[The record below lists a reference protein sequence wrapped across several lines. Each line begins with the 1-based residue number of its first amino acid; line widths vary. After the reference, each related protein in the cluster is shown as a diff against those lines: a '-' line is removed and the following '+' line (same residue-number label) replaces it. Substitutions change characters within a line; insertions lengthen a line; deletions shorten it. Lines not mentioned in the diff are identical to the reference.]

1 MAKSLQGNWEYTS
14 TKYALH
20 GFVRAARRNTWE
32 QGIRINYVA
41 PCWIRSAIRT
51 KEYEKWL
58 EDHGIDFG
66 EQEDVANCMMR
77 IASDKSV
84 NGEPFLRCPPTLRET
99 DRFVGRSLMITPR
112 SKAKEGYMDIDKDD
126 YTENDGHGGYLKR
139 TQDTQLVIIEDKWL
153 DDYKVRVY
161 KEDDSNKG

>member
-1 MAKSLQGNWEYTS
+1 MRT
-14 TKYALH
+14 
-20 GFVRAARRNTWE
+20 VRRNSWE

-66 EQEDVANCMMR
+66 EQEDVAGCMMR

-84 NGEPFLRCPPTLRET
+84 NGEYFPRSFAYSPGPNASI
-99 DRFVGRSLMITPR
+99 GRSLMITPR
-112 SKAKEGYMDIDKDD
+112 SVAKEGYLDIDKDD
-126 YTENDGHGGYLKR
+126 YSENDGHGGYLKR
-139 TQDTQLVIIEDKWL
+139 TQDTQLVIIEDKWR

-161 KEDDSNKG
+161 KEEDKSSS

>member
-1 MAKSLQGNWEYTS
+1 MRT
-14 TKYALH
+14 
-20 GFVRAARRNTWE
+20 ARRNSWE

-66 EQEDVANCMMR
+66 EQEDVASCMMR

-84 NGEPFLRCPPTLRET
+84 NGKAFYKYLLHCMSDT
-99 DRFVGRSLMITPR
+99 FIGRSLMITPR
-112 SKAKEGYMDIDKDD
+112 SKAKEGFMDIDKDD
-126 YTENDGHGGYLKR
+126 YSENDGHGGYFKK
-139 TQDTQLVIIEDKWL
+139 TQDTQLVIIEDKWR

-161 KEDDSNKG
+161 KEDDKNSS